1 MKQLGPLPPITLE
14 HRRALREVRAC
25 DDALV
30 HDPAS
35 VVRRYFEIVADLNS
49 SADDLLAVLH
59 PTVRIT
65 EHPNM
70 ITPRGAVRDRD
81 AVVAGFLAGKRLL
94 AAQTIDLHE
103 VLVSGNR
110 VAVRATWR
118 GTLGRGTQSVPAG
131 TELVAHIAGM
141 LTAEDGSIRKHET
154 FDCYEPV
161 RADQEAVTG

>member
-1 MKQLGPLPPITLE
+1 
-14 HRRALREVRAC
+14 
-25 DDALV
+25 V

-35 VVRRYFEIVADLNS
+35 VVRRYFEIVADLGS

-94 AAQTIDLHE
+94 AAQTFDLHE
-103 VLVSGNR
+103 VLVAGNR

-118 GTLGRGTQSVPAG
+118 GTIAHGTQSVPAG
-131 TELVAHIAGM
+131 TELVAHIAAM
-141 LTAEDGSIRKHET
+141 LTAEDGSIREHET
-154 FDCYEPV
+154 FDCYEPLP
-161 RADQEAVTG
+161 ADQD